1 MKILPFIL
9 ICLFFSPIQ
18 AGHNLASI
26 RFNMENL
33 NMLRLQKELLHSL
46 CVLLQKLKED
56 KFKGH
61 DMLLL
66 QIYAYFVHQIGDI
79 LNKQRIEEG
88 PVYWYS
94 RKGRKNFIIL
104 QENIIQTFQYK
115 LYYFLYLYL

>member
-1 MKILPFIL
+1 MK
-9 ICLFFSPIQ
+9 
-18 AGHNLASI
+18 
-26 RFNMENL
+26 NL

-66 QIYAYFVHQIGDI
+66 KIYADFVHQIGDI

-94 RKGRKNFIIL
+94 RKGR
-104 QENIIQTFQYK
+104 
-115 LYYFLYLYL
+115 

>member
-9 ICLFFSPIQ
+9 ICLFFSPTQ
-18 AGHNLASI
+18 AGHNLTSI

-46 CVLLQKLKED
+46 CVLHQKLKED
-56 KFKGH
+56 KFKAH

-66 QIYAYFVHQIGDI
+66 KIYADFVHQIGHI

-94 RKGRKNFIIL
+94 RKGRKNFIM
-104 QENIIQTFQYK
+104 
-115 LYYFLYLYL
+115 